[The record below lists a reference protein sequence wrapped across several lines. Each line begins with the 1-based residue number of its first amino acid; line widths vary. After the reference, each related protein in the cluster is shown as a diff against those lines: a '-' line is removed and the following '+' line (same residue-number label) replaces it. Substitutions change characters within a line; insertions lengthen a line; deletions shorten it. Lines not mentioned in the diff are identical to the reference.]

1 MTFDP
6 VSREESAAR
15 AIQRS
20 LGALDFARRMAE
32 QPREGVERVLRETLG
47 QTPATGG
54 NREMTS
60 RTDAQFARRDF
71 VRDAAAS
78 RSRSQET
85 VDLNVTSRPGAR
97 DLLRQS
103 RRTASVAGQRPE
115 SFSQPITERTVP
127 SSNFPQADSPDDFA
141 ADQTPS
147 NEPRDISLL
156 LAQLRPELDRLL
168 AEARRE
174 MQSLAD
180 ELRAEAARHDSA
192 RLVAMQ
198 V

>member
-32 QPREGVERVLRETLG
+32 RPREGVERVLRETLG

-71 VRDAAAS
+71 VRDAAVS
-78 RSRSQET
+78 K
-85 VDLNVTSRPGAR
+85 
-97 DLLRQS
+97 RQQ
-103 RRTASVAGQRPE
+103 RQLFVAGIILDEENTFRH
-115 SFSQPITERTVP
+115 
-127 SSNFPQADSPDDFA
+127 FA
-141 ADQTPS
+141 PMALSET
-147 NEPRDISLL
+147 RK
-156 LAQLRPELDRLL
+156 
-168 AEARRE
+168 
-174 MQSLAD
+174 
-180 ELRAEAARHDSA
+180 
-192 RLVAMQ
+192 
-198 V
+198 